1 MHSSPVAQMK
11 MSDIQTSC
19 SILLHRIEELHS
31 SPVSSLMTFDILMT
45 FLPQVEELL
54 RNSSPASGLKAL
66 CIHKFIHTRRKR
78 GCMKNSYILILLIAV
93 LLAAGCTGQ
102 NQSPAAPVPAAGI
115 TTLTIPPTAGTTLP
129 PAPLVTETARS
140 TFIVTAIP
148 TAAATAAPAGGSTKT
163 YSNREYGF
171 SLEIPQSWTTEGEWV
186 NTAGGYEK
194 KYKIYFDEPSKSAL
208 QYVTITGGASG
219 LKLEDYYNIYLKQYQ
234 ADPEISIVSQDSVE
248 MDGTPAKKLV
258 MIRGTGENA
267 LESILIMTIK
277 GDNAYF
283 FEFTTR
289 TGQFATYLP
298 ATETVLDTLKFI

>member
-1 MHSSPVAQMK
+1 MIGGSVY
-11 MSDIQTSC
+11 
-19 SILLHRIEELHS
+19 
-31 SPVSSLMTFDILMT
+31 
-45 FLPQVEELL
+45 
-54 RNSSPASGLKAL
+54 
-66 CIHKFIHTRRKR
+66 IHIFIHNRRKR
-78 GCMKNSYILILLIAV
+78 GSMKNVVILILLAAI

-102 NQSPAAPVPAAGI
+102 NPSPATPAPSAVS
-115 TTLTIPPTAGTTLP
+115 TTHTIPPTAITTLP

-140 TFIVTAIP
+140 TFIVTAVP
-148 TAAATAAPAGGSTKT
+148 TAAATAAPAGGSTTT

-194 KYKIYFDEPSKSAL
+194 KYKIYFDEPTKSAL

-219 LKLEDYYNIYLKQYQ
+219 LKLEDFYNIYMKQYQ
-234 ADPEISIVSQDSVE
+234 ADPEISIVSQESVQ

-267 LESILIMTIK
+267 LESIIIMTIR

-289 TGQFATYLP
+289 TGQFATYAP
-298 ATETVLDTLKFI
+298 ATETVLDSLQFI